1 MRKKRIRCGDIYLA
15 EIVQSIGH
23 EYKKL
28 RPFLVVDSDRHLNG
42 NNVVCTVP
50 LTSNLTGK
58 GFFDVYIEADY
69 FNHLSKN
76 SIARL
81 NHLNAFDRDRLK
93 HRIGFL
99 KIDKMKLIHAR
110 LREKFNL

>member
-1 MRKKRIRCGDIYLA
+1 MRKKEIKCGDIYLA
-15 EIVQSIGH
+15 EMTQSIGH
-23 EYKKL
+23 EYKKI
-28 RPFLVVDSDRHLNG
+28 RPFLVVDSDRFLNG
-42 NNVVCTVP
+42 NDVVCTVP
-50 LTSNLTGK
+50 LTSQLSGG
-58 GFFDVYIEADY
+58 GFFDVYIEADS
-69 FNHLSKN
+69 FNKLKKN

-99 KIDKMKLIHAR
+99 KADKIKLIHAR